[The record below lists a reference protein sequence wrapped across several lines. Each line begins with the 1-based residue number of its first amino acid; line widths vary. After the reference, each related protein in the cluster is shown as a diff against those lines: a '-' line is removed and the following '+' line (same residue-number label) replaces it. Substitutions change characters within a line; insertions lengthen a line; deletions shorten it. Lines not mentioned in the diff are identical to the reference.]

1 MSLHATHYFVFRVP
15 EKEKQ
20 RHYVLPLIMNLIK
33 RLILGSHH
41 NPIESESW
49 ELELEICILTSSAG
63 DL

>member
-1 MSLHATHYFVFRVP
+1 MFHAP

-33 RLILGSHH
+33 LLILGSHH
-41 NPIESESW
+41 NPIEPESL